1 MTEKD
6 ENTIEQLD
14 EGASEKFI
22 DQARSFGIELACA
35 SNMGD
40 EPIPDRPRETAVA
53 SWAEGAVE
61 FGLMCPHTGRACHS
75 MCMSFRAYVPS
86 RAAGD
91 FAGSAYDIALRS
103 DPAVRGRC
111 ELLSVH
117 VGSARSMDRMKH
129 KGEI

>member
-35 SNMGD
+35 LNVGD

-61 FGLMCPHTGRACHS
+61 FGLMCPYTGRACHS
-75 MCMSFRAYVPS
+75 MCVSFRPYELRKPEPYS
-86 RAAGD
+86 AGCPHD
-91 FAGSAYDIALRS
+91 MALRR

-111 ELLSVH
+111 EL
-117 VGSARSMDRMKH
+117 VGVKVGAKV
-129 KGEI
+129 G